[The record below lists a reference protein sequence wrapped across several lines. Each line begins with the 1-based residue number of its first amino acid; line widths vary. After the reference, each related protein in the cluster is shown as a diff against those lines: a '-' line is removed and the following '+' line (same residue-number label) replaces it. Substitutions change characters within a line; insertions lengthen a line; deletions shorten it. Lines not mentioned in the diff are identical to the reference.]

1 MKEPHLD
8 AIGRRRPAR
17 QPVFDADNISPILFL
32 TVCTA
37 GRRRILAD
45 AEIHGILRGAWKMA
59 EHWSVG
65 RYVIL
70 PDHIHLF
77 CAPATQAITP
87 VKKWVQY
94 WKALVAR
101 AWPRPDE
108 QPIWQVDAWDTQL
121 RKGESYSDKWAY
133 VRENPVR
140 HGLVRSPDDW
150 PYQGEMNVLEWHDR

>member
-1 MKEPHLD
+1 MD
-8 AIGRRRPAR
+8 AG
-17 QPVFDADNISPILFL
+17 NLSPILFL

-45 AEIHGILRGAWKMA
+45 VGIHRVLRSAWEKA
-59 EHWSVG
+59 DRWSVG
-65 RYVIL
+65 RYVLL

-77 CAPATQAITP
+77 CSPATQAITP

-94 WKALVAR
+94 WKAIASR
-101 AWPRPDE
+101 AWPRPEE

-121 RKGESYSDKWAY
+121 RQGESYAEKWAY

-140 HGLVRSPDDW
+140 HGLVQRPDDW